1 MRVLLNSEAVSVNLL
16 VLYACFALLL
26 AGTLRLE
33 ASAGEK
39 GKAATGG
46 YWMSPPLSGYG
57 HCDKRGGD
65 NFVNPRVT
73 TELESSFADVV
84 ARLVLVMPAFA
95 VDGCL
100 PPPPQSTAELTVL
113 RGGKPLLKEKFR
125 GYSSLSGP
133 TLTANREHPPTVT
146 LDLVS
151 PLEELRNY
159 DFEIESG
166 RYNLNDGEQKR
177 LEADTQTDTPG
188 IRARRE
194 ATAGDLEVEATWSAS
209 PGNLD
214 NGGRDFE
221 LIVKKGSDVMFAE
234 TLDKDLPLLD
244 GEKQAADL
252 SVVLSGPVIVSLTGD
267 SRKQVVVRLSVPVVC
282 DGSNDQRHFEIIV
295 FENEWGVFKRIT
307 RSWRS
312 FAPHLADL
320 DRDGKLEFVTQ
331 DGGLADALWHKPG
344 SALKTGSGGPIQIWR
359 FDGEALVDVTRQM
372 PREIERHAAA
382 SLKQFESEPDH
393 PECYLLGYTGDLMLL
408 GRGEKAL
415 QELSRLET
423 ESVKREKPAI
433 TEQLK
438 KFGYL

>member
-1 MRVLLNSEAVSVNLL
+1 MN
-16 VLYACFALLL
+16 ACFTLIL
-26 AGTLRLE
+26 AGSLAGVLGVDV
-33 ASAGEK
+33 SAGEK
-39 GKAATGG
+39 VSGADRQRSAGG

-65 NFVNPRVT
+65 SFVNPRVT
-73 TELESSFADVV
+73 TELESSLDDVV
-84 ARLVLVMPAFA
+84 AKLVLVTPAFA

-100 PPPPQSTAELTVL
+100 PPPPRSTAELTVL
-113 RGGKPLLKEKFR
+113 RGGKPLLKQKFK

-133 TLTANREHPPTVT
+133 TLTANKEQPPTVT

-151 PLEELRNY
+151 PLEEFKNY

-166 RYNLNDGEQKR
+166 RYKLNDGDER
-177 LEADTQTDTPG
+177 GPEADPQKDTPA
-188 IRARRE
+188 IKARRR
-194 ATAGDLEVEATWSAS
+194 ATSGDLEVETTWSAS

-221 LIVKKGSDVMFAE
+221 LVIKKGGDVMFAE
-234 TLDKDLPLLD
+234 KLDKDLPLLD
-244 GEKQAADL
+244 GEREATDL

-267 SRKQVVVRLSVPVVC
+267 SRKQVVARLSIPVEC
-282 DGSNDQRHFEIIV
+282 QGNNDLRHFEIIV

-312 FAPHLADL
+312 FPPHLADI

-331 DGGLADALWHKPG
+331 DGGLADALWRKQG
-344 SALKTGSGGPIQIWR
+344 SSLKTGSGGPIQIWR
-359 FDGEALVDVTRQM
+359 FDGAALVDVTRKI
-372 PREIERHAAA
+372 PEAVERHASAC
-382 SLKQFESEPDH
+382 LKQFESEPDH
-393 PECYLLGYTGDLMLL
+393 PDCYLLGYTGDLMLL
-408 GRGEKAL
+408 GKGEKAL

-423 ESVKREKPAI
+423 ESVKKEKPAI